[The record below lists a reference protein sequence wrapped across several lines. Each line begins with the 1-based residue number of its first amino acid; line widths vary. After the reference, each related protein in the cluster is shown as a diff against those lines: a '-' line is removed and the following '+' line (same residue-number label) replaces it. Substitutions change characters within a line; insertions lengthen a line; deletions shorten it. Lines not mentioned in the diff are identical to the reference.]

1 MIQSDLFSPS
11 WESLDLRKGHNTF
24 PKKVKHCQ
32 VNIVSWNCWYQSIHP
47 GKTNIDTK
55 NDGLE
60 DASPASNMASLGIY
74 VSFRVV
80 VYQLYISYP

>member
-11 WESLDLRKGHNTF
+11 WKSLNLRKGHNNF

-32 VNIVSWNCWYQSIHP
+32 VNIVSWIFWYTP
-47 GKTNIDTK
+47 RKTNIDTK

-60 DASPASNMASLGIY
+60 DVSPASNMASLGIY

-80 VYQLYISYP
+80 FYQLYISYP